1 MVRMTRLHLVLR
13 GAAALSLALGG
24 FGLGTTALGADGP
37 APVLIG
43 HIDGEINPITAR
55 YVDRVVSDGESDN
68 AAAVVFVIDTP
79 GGLIDS
85 TYQIT
90 ARFLATRVPIVT
102 FVAPA
107 GARAASAG
115 TFITMAGH
123 VAAMAPA
130 TNIVDLQANDV
141 SDLLAKIDG
150 RTVTTSAGSVT
161 LATKNAPVVDD
172 GQNPFETLLH
182 FVVDPQIAVLLFTLG
197 TDALIFE

>member
-37 APVLIG
+37 APVLVG

-68 AAAVVFVIDTP
+68 AAAVAFVIDTP

-115 TFITMAGH
+115 TFITMAATSPRWRRRRISARRTRSIR
-123 VAAMAPA
+123 AAA
-130 TNIVDLQANDV
+130 TYKATFA
-141 SDLLAKIDG
+141 SRP
-150 RTVTTSAGSVT
+150 RTMRSRISSTSRRREGVTSNGPRTPSARAS
-161 LATKNAPVVDD
+161 ARAWTKRWP
-172 GQNPFETLLH
+172 
-182 FVVDPQIAVLLFTLG
+182 
-197 TDALIFE
+197 